1 MVTIGC
7 GRALCRSAT
16 EEGDTSAWGW
26 VCGGRSSLSRFQA
39 RVTALRS
46 STTPG
51 RRESGSV
58 SYVLGWLGGKAGLS
72 GMRIGGVRAD
82 GSGERDL
89 AVVGGEDVMDEGEVE
104 VAIAG
109 RYVAP
114 PMAGT
119 RP

>member
-1 MVTIGC
+1 M
-7 GRALCRSAT
+7 
-16 EEGDTSAWGW
+16 
-26 VCGGRSSLSRFQA
+26 
-39 RVTALRS
+39 
-46 STTPG
+46 
-51 RRESGSV
+51 
-58 SYVLGWLGGKAGLS
+58 
-72 GMRIGGVRAD
+72 
-82 GSGERDL
+82 